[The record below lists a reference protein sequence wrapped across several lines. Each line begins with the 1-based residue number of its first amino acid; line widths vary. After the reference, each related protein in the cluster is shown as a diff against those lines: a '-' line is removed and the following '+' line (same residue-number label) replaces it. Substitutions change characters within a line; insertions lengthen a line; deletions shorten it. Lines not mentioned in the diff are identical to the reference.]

1 MLKVKLLISRVNYR
15 GKAVVFGELIK
26 ISTLHIAPE
35 RIEGK
40 DFPAYKN
47 F

>member
-1 MLKVKLLISRVNYR
+1 MLRIKLLISRGNFQ

-26 ISTLHIAPE
+26 ISTLHIAPK
-35 RIEGK
+35 RVEGK
-40 DFPAYKN
+40 DFPAYRN